1 MESKRNVML
10 TEHRK
15 EVILRTVYTADEPK
29 QYGEKLI
36 SEVVCNL
43 SDPESRKRLLEDMAR
58 AIMGNHA
65 HTMYGAFCKLE
76 MELRLARAGLDDD
89 FP

>member
-10 TEHRK
+10 TERRK
-15 EVILRTVYTADEPK
+15 EVILRTVYAADEPK
-29 QYGEKLI
+29 QYGEKLV
-36 SEVVCNL
+36 SEVVCDL
-43 SDPESRKRLLEDMAR
+43 SDPESRKLLLEAMAR